1 MGVHGAFPESAW
13 VPVPWVHTPQW
24 VPVLCPLGRPPGLAH
39 DGHRMRG
46 EGSQP
51 LTVFLNNDPK
61 EIFLK
66 SCVVLGNSSELL
78 TIRQP
83 CYIS

>member
-1 MGVHGAFPESAW
+1 MRPWCLPGECTQLYSHATMG
-13 VPVPWVHTPQW
+13 
-24 VPVLCPLGRPPGLAH
+24 PVLCPWGTPPELAH
-39 DGHRMRG
+39 DGHLMLG
-46 EGSQP
+46 EGFQP